1 MKWFDFESIKN
12 SSLNITPNLPIM
24 ATKRY
29 KVSLI
34 KAVTY
39 MLLYTIASWFVLIL
53 LLSITPLKDVLFV
66 VDNTELKAQNER
78 IQKLQGRVID
88 LTQQLQEIS
97 SVNERMK
104 YAIKLAQRDTIDPKN
119 PLYDTLR
126 KTINKKVKIEGS
138 VFTVIV
144 DLYNK
149 IFQSEKEPTKLL
161 FFEPTSGVIT
171 QEFEP
176 AKGHLGIDYGVNS
189 GSPVF
194 AASGGLIT
202 FADYT
207 VDSGFMVIIQHAND
221 YTSVYK
227 HCSSIIKKTRD
238 TVTHGELIALSG
250 NSGKNTTGP
259 HLHFELWYKGKPVDP
274 KSYIIK

>member
-12 SSLNITPNLPIM
+12 SSLNITPNLPII

-34 KAVTY
+34 KAVAY
-39 MLLYTIASWFVLIL
+39 GLLYTLASWFVLIL

-126 KTINKKVKIEGS
+126 KTITKKVKIQGS
-138 VFTVIV
+138 VFSVVV
-144 DLYNK
+144 DLYK
-149 IFQSEKEPTKLL
+149 QLFQSEKEPTKLM

-171 QEFEP
+171 QEFNP
-176 AKGHLGIDYGVNS
+176 SKGHLGVDYGISS

-207 VDSGFMVIIQHAND
+207 VDSGFMVIIQHSND

-227 HCSSIIKKTRD
+227 HCSSILKKARD

>member
-12 SSLNITPNLPIM
+12 SSLYVTPNLPIM

-29 KVSLI
+29 KVSLF
-34 KAVTY
+34 KAVAY
-39 MLLYTIASWFVLIL
+39 ISLYTLASWFVLIL
-53 LLSITPLKDVLFV
+53 FLSITPLKDALFV
-66 VDNTELKAQNER
+66 VDNSELQAQNER

-97 SVNERMK
+97 SMNERMRF
-104 YAIKLAQRDTIDPKN
+104 AIKLAQRDTIDPKN

-138 VFTVIV
+138 IFTVV
-144 DLYNK
+144 KDLFSK
-149 IFQSEKEPTKLL
+149 FFQENKEPTKQY
-161 FFEPTSGVIT
+161 FYEPASGIIT
-171 QEFEP
+171 QEFN
-176 AKGHLGIDYGVNS
+176 ASKGHLGIDYGVS
-189 GSPVF
+189 KGSPVY

-207 VDSGFMVIIQHAND
+207 VDSGYMVIIQHSNEF
-221 YTSVYK
+221 TSVYK
-227 HCSSIIKKTRD
+227 HCSSIVKRIRD

-274 KSYIIK
+274 KNFIIK

>member
-12 SSLNITPNLPIM
+12 SSLYLTPNLPIL

-34 KAVTY
+34 KAVAY
-39 MLLYTIASWFVLIL
+39 ILLYTLASWFVLIL
-53 LLSITPLKDVLFV
+53 LLSITPLKDALFV
-66 VDNTELKAQNER
+66 VDNSELKAQNER
-78 IQKLQGRVID
+78 IQKLQGRVVD

-104 YAIKLAQRDTIDPKN
+104 YAIKLAQRDTISQKN

-126 KTINKKVKIEGS
+126 KTINKKIKVEGNVYGVIIDLFEKITQNG
-138 VFTVIV
+138 
-144 DLYNK
+144 K
-149 IFQSEKEPTKLL
+149 EKSNII
-161 FFEPTSGVIT
+161 FFEPTLGIIT
-171 QEFEP
+171 QEFNP
-176 AKGHLGIDYGVNS
+176 AKGHLGIDYGVS
-189 GSPVF
+189 KGSPVF
-194 AASGGLIT
+194 AAAGGLIT

-207 VDSGFMVIIQHAND
+207 VDSGYMLIIQHSND
-221 YTSVYK
+221 YTTVYK
-227 HCSSIIKKTRD
+227 HCSAILKKVRD

-259 HLHFELWYKGKPVDP
+259 HLHFEIWYKGKPVDP
-274 KSYIIK
+274 KSLIIK

>member
-12 SSLNITPNLPIM
+12 SSLYVTPNLPIM

-29 KVSLI
+29 KVSLF
-34 KAVTY
+34 KAVAY
-39 MLLYTIASWFVLIL
+39 ISLYTLASWFVLIL
-53 LLSITPLKDVLFV
+53 FLSITPLKDALFV
-66 VDNTELKAQNER
+66 VDNSELQAQNER

-97 SVNERMK
+97 SMNERMR

-138 VFTVIV
+138 IYTVV
-144 DLYNK
+144 RDLFPSF
-149 IFQSEKEPTKLL
+149 FQENKEPVKQY
-161 FFEPTSGVIT
+161 FFEPTSGIIT
-171 QEFEP
+171 QEFNA
-176 AKGHLGIDYGVNS
+176 AKGHLGIDYGVS
-189 GSPVF
+189 KGSPVY

-207 VDSGFMVIIQHAND
+207 VDSGYMIIIQHSNE

-227 HCSSIIKKTRD
+227 HCSSIIKRLRD

-274 KSYIIK
+274 KNFIIK

>member
-12 SSLNITPNLPIM
+12 SSLNITPNLPII

-39 MLLYTIASWFVLIL
+39 ILLYTIASWFVLIL

-138 VFTVIV
+138 VLTVIV

-171 QEFEP
+171 QQFEP

>member
-12 SSLNITPNLPIM
+12 SSLYVTPNLPIL

-29 KVSLI
+29 KVSLF
-34 KAVTY
+34 KAVAY
-39 MLLYTIASWFVLIL
+39 ISLYTLASWFVLIL
-53 LLSITPLKDVLFV
+53 FLSITPFKDALFV
-66 VDNTELKAQNER
+66 VDNSELQAQNER

-97 SVNERMK
+97 SMNERMR

-126 KTINKKVKIEGS
+126 KTINKKIKIEGS
-138 VFTVIV
+138 IFAVVK
-144 DLYNK
+144 DLFPSF
-149 IFQSEKEPTKLL
+149 FQESKEPVKQY

-171 QEFEP
+171 QEFNA
-176 AKGHLGIDYGVNS
+176 AKGHLGIDYGVSS
-189 GSPVF
+189 GSPVY
-194 AASGGLIT
+194 AASGGFIT

-207 VDSGFMVIIQHAND
+207 VDSGYMIIIQHSND

-227 HCSSIIKKTRD
+227 HCSSIIKRIRD

-274 KSYIIK
+274 KTFIIK

>member
-1 MKWFDFESIKN
+1 MKWFDFDSIKN
-12 SSLNITPNLPIM
+12 SSLNFTPNLPIL

-34 KAVTY
+34 KAAAY
-39 MLLYTIASWFVLIL
+39 ILLYTLASWFVLVL

-66 VDNTELKAQNER
+66 VDNSELKAQNER
-78 IQKLQGRVID
+78 IQKLQGRVVD

-104 YAIKLAQRDTIDPKN
+104 YAVKLAQRDTIEPKN

-126 KTINKKVKIEGS
+126 TTITKKIKIEGS
-138 VFTVIV
+138 VFNVVV
-144 DLYNK
+144 DL
-149 IFQSEKEPTKLL
+149 FQKLFQNEREKNRLL
-161 FFEPTSGVIT
+161 FFEPASGVII
-171 QEFEP
+171 QEFNP
-176 AKGHLGIDYGVNS
+176 AKGHLGIDYGIS
-189 GSPVF
+189 KGSPVF
-194 AASGGLIT
+194 AASGGLII

-207 VDSGFMVIIQHAND
+207 VDSGYMIIIQHSDD

-227 HCSSIIKKTRD
+227 HCSTLLKKVRD
-238 TVTHGELIALSG
+238 SVTHGELIALSG

-259 HLHFELWYKGKPVDP
+259 HLHFEVWYQGKPVNP
-274 KSYIIK
+274 KSLIIK

>member
-126 KTINKKVKIEGS
+126 KTINKKVKIEDS
-138 VFTVIV
+138 IFTVIV